1 MNRKLLQRIIITV
14 TGVPL
19 FLSVIFLFPQY
30 NHGIY
35 FLVICFFSYT
45 GSVEVKNMCEAKY
58 GEKMIIPPWVCLIF
72 PAVAYIS
79 LYNGLGFL
87 PIFTLFILTV
97 LAVSAWEIIR
107 GSREEF
113 TGSLTRVMITLFM
126 IIYPNLLTPYVVF
139 LAGFDRASYLIMLFY
154 LLVFSNDIFAYVFG
168 MIFGRNSRGIVKA
181 SPNKSLAGFAGG
193 GAMTVAIAF
202 AYTAIFSS
210 QLPPAPWW
218 FLVLTALVI
227 SFVSNLG
234 DLFESVLK
242 RSVQVKDS
250 GSIMPGRGGILDSID
265 SIIFAAPVF
274 YYIAYIWY
282 TYGIA

>member
-1 MNRKLLQRIIITV
+1 
-14 TGVPL
+14 
-19 FLSVIFLFPQY
+19 
-30 NHGIY
+30 
-35 FLVICFFSYT
+35 
-45 GSVEVKNMCEAKY
+45 
-58 GEKMIIPPWVCLIF
+58 
-72 PAVAYIS
+72 
-79 LYNGLGFL
+79 
-87 PIFTLFILTV
+87 
-97 LAVSAWEIIR
+97 
-107 GSREEF
+107 
-113 TGSLTRVMITLFM
+113 
-126 IIYPNLLTPYVVF
+126 
-139 LAGFDRASYLIMLFY
+139 
-154 LLVFSNDIFAYVFG
+154 
-168 MIFGRNSRGIVKA
+168 
-181 SPNKSLAGFAGG
+181 
-193 GAMTVAIAF
+193 MTVAIAF